1 MNTITK
7 DMIKRGYEQGLIKLV
22 TDPNME
28 SGVVCQ
34 IWDNWFYFGG
44 TTAEEMTVEE
54 YKKAI
59 PEDTIISEI
68 YETLEE
74 FKTEFTDEYM
84 LYYSILKEYLASD
97 IKISELIADLTKI
110 LNINGDINVEVCVD
124 GKIYTDIVLNCPDSD
139 SPLYIEGYTKV

>member
-68 YETLEE
+68 YETLEY
-74 FKTEFTDEYM
+74 FKDTDTFDDEYL
-84 LYYSILKEYLASD
+84 LYYYYLLENLSD
-97 IKISELIADLTKI
+97 IQAID
-110 LNINGDINVEVCVD
+110 
-124 GKIYTDIVLNCPDSD
+124 
-139 SPLYIEGYTKV
+139 